1 MSLHTRTQFYKL
13 CGVTRGYLNMYI
25 KRKKVIVRRKLID
38 DAVPENAYFLQNC
51 LSRKSENG
59 EIEKPEKLVSPMPDE
74 LVKDAVRKQVNGNS
88 GGSKF
93 DMEIEIK
100 ELEIIKKKEDIE
112 IAKIKRAK
120 MAGEVIPTELV
131 LLIFAS
137 HFKSV
142 TTSFHQAAEVLITT
156 IAKQNNLDRKQ
167 IARIRGELI
176 EVVNGAVS
184 EGLKSSKKEMKHL
197 VNEYSLRR
205 NESS

>member
-1 MSLHTRTQFYKL
+1 MSLHTRVQFYEL

-25 KRKKVIVRRKLID
+25 KRGKVIVRRKLID

-51 LSRKSENG
+51 LSRKSDNG
-59 EIEKPEKLVSPMPDE
+59 NIEKPEKLPSQMPDE
-74 LVKDAVRKQVNGNS
+74 LVKDALRKQVNGNS

-93 DMEIEIK
+93 NMDIEIK
-100 ELEIIKKKEDIE
+100 GLEIIKKKEDIE

-167 IARIRGELI
+167 IARNSGESS
-176 EVVNGAVS
+176 EFVNGALS
-184 EGLKSSKKEMKHL
+184 EGCKS
-197 VNEYSLRR
+197 
-205 NESS
+205 

>member
-1 MSLHTRTQFYKL
+1 
-13 CGVTRGYLNMYI
+13 MYI

-51 LSRKSENG
+51 LSRKSEDG
-59 EIEKPEKLVSPMPDE
+59 EIEKPEKLPSQMPDE
-74 LVKDAVRKQVNGNS
+74 LVKDALRKQVNGNS

-93 DMEIEIK
+93 NMEIEIK

-176 EVVNGAVS
+176 EVINEAVS
-184 EGLKSSKKEMKHL
+184 DGLKSSKKEMKHL

-205 NESS
+205 NE

>member
-1 MSLHTRTQFYKL
+1 
-13 CGVTRGYLNMYI
+13 MYI
-25 KRKKVIVRRKLID
+25 KRKKVIVKHKLID
-38 DAVPENAYFLQNC
+38 DAVLENAYCLQNC
-51 LSRKSENG
+51 LSRKSVNG
-59 EIEKPEKLVSPMPDE
+59 EIEKPEKLITPMPDE
-74 LVKDAVRKQVNGNS
+74 LVKSALRDQVNGNS

-93 DMEIEIK
+93 NMEIEIK

-167 IARIRGELI
+167 IAHIRGELI
-176 EVVNGAVS
+176 EVINGAVS
-184 EGLKSSKKEMKHL
+184 EGLKSSKKEMKNL

-205 NESS
+205 NE

>member
-1 MSLHTRTQFYKL
+1 MSLHTRIQFCEL

-25 KRKKVIVRRKLID
+25 TRKKVIVKRKLID

-51 LSRKSENG
+51 LSRSSENG
-59 EIEKPEKLVSPMPDE
+59 EVEKPEKLISPMPDN
-74 LVKDAVRKQVNGNS
+74 LVKDAVRKQVNGS
-88 GGSKF
+88 SSGSKF

-176 EVVNGAVS
+176 EVVNKAVS

>member
-51 LSRKSENG
+51 LSRKSDNG
-59 EIEKPEKLVSPMPDE
+59 EIEKPEKLISPMSDE
-74 LVKDAVRKQVNGNS
+74 LVKDALRKQVNGNS
-88 GGSKF
+88 SGSKF

-176 EVVNGAVS
+176 EVVNKAVS

-205 NESS
+205 NE